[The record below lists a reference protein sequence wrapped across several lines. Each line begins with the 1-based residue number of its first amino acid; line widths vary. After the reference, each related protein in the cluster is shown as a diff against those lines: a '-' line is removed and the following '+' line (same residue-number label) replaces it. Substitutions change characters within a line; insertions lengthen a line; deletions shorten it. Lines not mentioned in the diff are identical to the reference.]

1 MPADDIDTM
10 REGMTMNQIET
21 KVFAS
26 ILDKLRPKVA
36 YVDSA
41 DVNEQ
46 RFGEDIKKQLDFEL
60 EIISKHGA
68 DETYP
73 IVSAASIIAKTT
85 RDYEVQK
92 IKKELGSDLG
102 SGYPSDETTIKF
114 LEKWIYDHGELPPHT
129 RRSWKTAQ
137 RILSQGKTKKIE
149 DY

>member
-1 MPADDIDTM
+1 
-10 REGMTMNQIET
+10 
-21 KVFAS
+21 
-26 ILDKLRPKVA
+26 
-36 YVDSA
+36 
-41 DVNEQ
+41 VNEE
-46 RFGEDIKKQLDFEL
+46 RFGKDIKEELDFEI

-85 RDYEVQK
+85 RDYEVKK
-92 IKKELGSDLG
+92 IKEELGSDLG

-114 LEKWIYDHGELPPHT
+114 LEKWIHDYGELPPYT

-137 RILSQGKTKKIE
+137 RILSQSKTKKIE